1 MMKFTWK
8 TAAAATAV
16 AVVLGASVFAYAQL
30 SSDNDGPM
38 MGMHGRGMTGAM
50 HQMRGQMMQGGGMH
64 GGTGQGMHGNMQ
76 GGMHG
81 GAGMMQGGS
90 PYAGQQSREIKSLSD
105 QEIDGLKNAR
115 GLGLAKAAEL
125 NGYPGPMHVLELADA
140 LNITGD
146 QFTKLR
152 DIKARMTSAAS
163 PIGLEL

>member
-1 MMKFTWK
+1 MMKLTWK
-8 TAAAATAV
+8 TVAAATAA

-30 SSDNDGPM
+30 SSENDGPM
-38 MGMHGRGMTGAM
+38 MGMHGRGMTGGM

-64 GGTGQGMHGNMQ
+64 GGMGQGMHGNMQ
-76 GGMHG
+76 GGMH
-81 GAGMMQGGS
+81 GGS

-105 QEIDGLKNAR
+105 REIDGLKNAR

-152 DIKARMTSAAS
+152 
-163 PIGLEL
+163 

>member
-38 MGMHGRGMTGAM
+38 M
-50 HQMRGQMMQGGGMH
+50 GMH

-125 NGYPGPMHVLELADA
+125 NGYPGPRH
-140 LNITGD
+140 G
-146 QFTKLR
+146 
-152 DIKARMTSAAS
+152 
-163 PIGLEL
+163 